1 MSRLIAVVE
10 RPSVSKCLLIFSI
23 RPILGLGIEDGW
35 PLGEKRP
42 PGDLDCSPGTQ
53 GSLLLNLSTEATMVE
68 PTIGGQLV
76 LMLPFPSWSCEGWL
90 ELD

>member
-23 RPILGLGIEDGW
+23 RPVLGLGIEDGL

-42 PGDLDCSPGTQ
+42 PGDLDRSPRYTG
-53 GSLLLNLSTEATMVE
+53 LSITKS
-68 PTIGGQLV
+68 INRGHHG
-76 LMLPFPSWSCEGWL
+76 
-90 ELD
+90 